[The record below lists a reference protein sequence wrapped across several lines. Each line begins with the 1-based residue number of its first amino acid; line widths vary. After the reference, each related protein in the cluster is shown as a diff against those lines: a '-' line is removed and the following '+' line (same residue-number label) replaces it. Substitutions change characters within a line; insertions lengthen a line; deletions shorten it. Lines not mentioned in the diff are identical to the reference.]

1 MTLMIFGLI
10 LAVLV
15 GGAAI
20 IVVAVGGVI
29 FAGISPSTATAA
41 GVIINR

>member
-1 MTLMIFGLI
+1 MTLMIFGLL

-15 GGAAI
+15 GGATLYATI
-20 IVVAVGGVI
+20 TPE
-29 FAGISPSTATAA
+29 FARAA